1 MSENHKPKV
10 KPVVKPKGVISSS
23 KASVVGKN
31 AAPVGSTISIK
42 TDASKY
48 LPSEDPV
55 AVFEAEQLINSA
67 PALEADA
74 LISSSSMVAMAPT
87 STGSPSSP
95 DATESVNVPKD
106 NPNQNTSTEKRSYYD
121 RIAQSEVYQIAD
133 QTTSDQA
140 RAKGIKPTG
149 PATAT
154 KKKDIHEGKMVHS
167 AFNMYTLFNY
177 RGTPLQGTPSG
188 APYGEYNKLDFN
200 PDVLRNPTVATI
212 VERTSESGGLGYR
225 YAYSDF
231 ALCKYLGKI
240 PNNRMVTLRRFPFP
254 IEDDIITPFSI
265 GKDGKKFIKP
275 SPDIARAITW
285 MSDETGNKIEEI
297 LNFDFG
303 HRWKEFS
310 AEVQELEN
318 KNAERRGRVGA
329 FIDNSPTAQAIFAAA
344 NGIGANKNVA
354 LASQSS
360 SFDPVLSTYPNH
372 VFGPYNSIRDVLQ
385 REGGMDFN
393 HEFVLTF
400 SYEMRSLDGANPKL
414 MFLDLMGQLLALTY
428 STAPF
433 WGGAVRYIGGG
444 QGTIGKPL
452 GNADLIREGRYKDF
466 LTSVIGDIAG
476 LAKNLVGDI
485 STKGI
490 AGSNLV
496 NNLLGGS
503 LLKLFNT
510 PQGGQV
516 ANALLTGDS
525 TGQWH
530 VTVGNPLNPMAV
542 IGNLACTKTEL
553 NLKGPLGIQDFP
565 EELELKITLKP
576 ARPRDKAE
584 IETMFNAGR
593 GRFYIKP
600 YSGPNNVGLD
610 NEKNVDVYGRSR
622 YSSTA
627 QGHLNMTK
635 YMQEEMRKFTNG

>member
-1 MSENHKPKV
+1 MSEKNTKPKKKPIV
-10 KPVVKPKGVISSS
+10 KTKGVISSG
-23 KASVVGKN
+23 KAATVGKN
-31 AAPVGSTISIK
+31 AAAEGSTISIK

-55 AVFEAEQLINSA
+55 VVFEAEQLVNSA
-67 PALEADA
+67 PPLEADA
-74 LISSSSMVAMAPT
+74 LTSNTSMVAMAPT
-87 STGSPSSP
+87 DTGVPSTSGNS
-95 DATESVNVPKD
+95 ESINVPKD
-106 NPNQNTSTEKRSYYD
+106 NVAQKTSPEKKSYYD
-121 RIAQSEVYQIAD
+121 RIAQSHVYQIAD
-133 QTTSDQA
+133 ETTANGTSG
-140 RAKGIKPTG
+140 AK
-149 PATAT
+149 AT
-154 KKKDIHEGKMVHS
+154 KQRDIHEGKMVHS
-167 AFNMYTLFNY
+167 AFNMYSLFNY
-177 RGTPLQGTPSG
+177 RGTPLQGTPKG
-188 APYGEYNKLDFN
+188 VPYGEYNKLDFN
-200 PDVLRNPTVATI
+200 PDVLKNPTVATI
-212 VERTSESGGLGYR
+212 VERTAESGGLGYR

-231 ALCKYLGKI
+231 ALCKYLGRI

-275 SPDIARAITW
+275 TPDLARAITW

-297 LNFDFG
+297 LNFDFSYG
-303 HRWKEFS
+303 WEEIN
-310 AEVQELEN
+310 AEVQELQN
-318 KNAERRGRVGA
+318 QNAERRGKVGA
-329 FIDNSPTAQAIFAAA
+329 FIDNNPTAQSIFAAA
-344 NGIGANKNVA
+344 NGIGANKNIA

-372 VFGPYNSIRDVLQ
+372 VFGPYNSIRSMLQ
-385 REGGMDFN
+385 RKGGMDFN

-400 SYEMRSLDGANPKL
+400 NYEMRSLDGANPKL

-466 LTSVIGDIAG
+466 LGSVINDIAG

-485 STKGI
+485 SSKGI

-584 IETMFNAGR
+584 IEAMFNAGR

-600 YSGPNNVGLD
+600 YSGPKGVNLD
-610 NEKNVDVYGRSR
+610 NEKNVDVYGKSR
-622 YSSTA
+622 YSSSGETA
-627 QGHLNMTK
+627 HLNMTK